1 MQHSLRL
8 GYNVALELRV
18 PANAVVRARIDA
30 HVKEEATAIYAAAGL
45 TLSDAFRMLLMRT
58 VAERAL
64 PFDPLTP
71 NAETVE
77 TMKAARRGE
86 LVEVGTTENLFADL
100 HADDSPHWLVQK
112 RLQTRGERALSQ
124 KP

>member
-1 MQHSLRL
+1 M
-8 GYNVALELRV
+8 

-30 HVKEEATAIYAAAGL
+30 RVKEEATAIFAAAGL
-45 TLSDAFRMLLMRT
+45 TLSDAFRMMLMRT

-77 TMKAARRGE
+77 AMKAARRGE
-86 LVEVGTTENLFADL
+86 LVKVGGVKDLLADL
-100 HADDSPHWLVQK
+100 HADD
-112 RLQTRGERALSQ
+112 
-124 KP
+124 

>member
-1 MQHSLRL
+1 M
-8 GYNVALELRV
+8 

-30 HVKEEATAIYAAAGL
+30 RVKEEAAAIYAAAGL

-64 PFDPLTP
+64 PFEPLMP

-77 TMKAARRGE
+77 AMKSARRGK
-86 LVEVGTTENLFADL
+86 LVTVGSIDNLLADL
-100 HADDSPHWLVQK
+100 HADD
-112 RLQTRGERALSQ
+112 
-124 KP
+124 